1 MYIYIL
7 CENII
12 KKNYKTPEYKF
23 INIILIVFVDGIS
36 AGRKMKYRPHPQTSF
51 GGTFTSILIPTGK
64 NSQTS
69 DLQTGQSPRESPFTG
84 EIDIP
89 ILGYLTKKK
98 EILS

>member
-1 MYIYIL
+1 
-7 CENII
+7 
-12 KKNYKTPEYKF
+12 
-23 INIILIVFVDGIS
+23 
-36 AGRKMKYRPHPQTSF
+36 MKYRPHPQTSF

-98 EILS
+98 KKYYLKSDLFIFSKKKK